1 MFFSILI
8 FIITLL
14 VLVLIHE
21 FGHFLMAK
29 RFGIKVEEF
38 GFGIPPRLWGK
49 KIGETIYSI
58 NWLPFGGFVK
68 LLGEDEVDT
77 VTVSKDNKD
86 RDFRTKPVGQRI
98 IVVAAGVFMNLVL
111 AWILFYIVIIAQN
124 FTIIY
129 PSEPGVYIAEVKKGF
144 PAEKAGIREGE
155 KILSIDNQTFNDE
168 KIPETEKATQLIKA
182 KGETPAS
189 FLIADRDGNNQRTIT
204 LIPQKQADGDVLIG
218 VSFSSFPFRQ
228 YKSMPEK
235 LLSGI
240 TYSWDIIRVT
250 FIGLGKVFNQVITG
264 DFERASKAVSGPV
277 GLAKLTGDILSE
289 GWSAALPYVW
299 FVGIISLTLSIFNVL
314 PIPAL
319 DGGRLLF
326 LVIEAVTGKKVKES
340 TERMIHQVGFALLLA
355 LAVLITYSDIRKLL
369 PFP

>member
-1 MFFSILI
+1 MFLSIII
-8 FIITLL
+8 FVITLL
-14 VLVLIHE
+14 GLVLIHE
-21 FGHFLMAK
+21 FGHFLLAK

-68 LLGEDEVDT
+68 LLGEDEDKLSVKENEK
-77 VTVSKDNKD
+77 S
-86 RDFRTKPVGQRI
+86 RDFRAKPVGQRI
-98 IVVAAGVFMNLVL
+98 IVVVAGVTMNLVL
-111 AWILFYIVIIAQN
+111 AWILFYTVIISQN

-144 PAEKAGIREGE
+144 PAEKVGIKEGE
-155 KILSIDNQTFNDE
+155 QIFSIDNQTFNDE
-168 KIPETEKATQLIKA
+168 KIPATEKATQLIKA
-182 KGETPAS
+182 KGGTPAS

-218 VSFSSFPFRQ
+218 VVFSSFPFRQ

-235 LLSGI
+235 LFSGV
-240 TYSWDIIRVT
+240 TYSWDITRVT
-250 FIGLGKVFNQVITG
+250 FIGLGKVFNQLITG
-264 DFERASKAVSGPV
+264 DFEQASKAVAGPV
-277 GLAKLTGDILSE
+277 GLAKLTGDILSV
-289 GWSAALPYVW
+289 GWAAILPYIW
-299 FVGIISLTLSIFNVL
+299 FVGVISLTLSIFNVL

-326 LVIEAVTGKKVKES
+326 LVIEAVTRKKVREDV
-340 TERMIHQVGFALLLA
+340 ERMVHQVGFIILIALALL
-355 LAVLITYSDIRKLL
+355 ITFSDIRKLL
-369 PFP
+369 P